1 MSRWIIPI
9 IRMIS
14 PNYGCEDAFLVRER
28 YATKSY
34 NSIEYRVAYPTT
46 YVDNTT
52 CDGTSSVRNQFI
64 KQTQLVMST
73 TASWERCVYVYIN

>member
-14 PNYGCEDAFLVRER
+14 PNYGCADAFLVRER
-28 YATKSY
+28 YATKSN

-46 YVDNTT
+46 YV
-52 CDGTSSVRNQFI
+52 VIRH
-64 KQTQLVMST
+64 VMVL
-73 TASWERCVYVYIN
+73 AQ